1 MVDPMARAL
10 SFLGGVRSVRGVR
23 ADFVPRIG
31 GMPVTVDK
39 WESLRKLEP
48 AHRERVTALGFVW
61 DDLWRAEQVHGDGIA
76 VAPRASGGAGRLL
89 PNVDGLL
96 TSGEQGALL
105 GIYVAD
111 CAAIFLA
118 DRETGAL
125 GLIHS
130 GKKGTEQEIVLRGI
144 EMMRSEFGTQV
155 DDLEVAISP
164 CIRPP
169 HYEVDISV
177 QIEGQL
183 LGAGIPR
190 EQVTMSGV
198 CTGAEVA
205 NYYSYRM
212 ESGKTGRMLA
222 LLGRKGDTPG
232 A

>member
-1 MVDPMARAL
+1 MARAL
-10 SFLGGVRSVRGVR
+10 SFLDGVRSLRGVR

-31 GMPVTVDK
+31 GVPVMVDK
-39 WESLRKLEP
+39 WESLRMLEP
-48 AHRERVTALGFVW
+48 AHRERVAGQGFLW
-61 DDLWRAEQVHGDGIA
+61 EDLWRAEQVHGDGIA
-76 VAPRASGGAGRLL
+76 VVPRASGGAGRLL
-89 PNVDGLL
+89 PKVDGLL
-96 TSGEQGALL
+96 TSGEQRALL

-111 CAAIFLA
+111 CAAVYLA

-144 EMMRSEFGTQV
+144 EMMRAEFGTQV
-155 DDLEVAISP
+155 DDLEAAISP

-177 QIEGQL
+177 HIEGQL

-190 EQVTMSGV
+190 EQVRMSGV

-205 NYYSYRM
+205 NYYSYRL
-212 ESGKTGRMLA
+212 ERGRTGRMLA
-222 LLGRKGDTPG
+222 LLGRKGDHPG
-232 A
+232 S